1 MMRTAAGTT
10 AALLLLLA
18 PALAGAQDGSTL
30 QRIRDSRTVT
40 IGYRTDALPF
50 SYADAAK
57 QPAGYSVE
65 LCKRV
70 AASIG
75 RQIKVQPLAIEW
87 VATTTQNRLDLVRE
101 RRIDME
107 CGSTTATLSRM
118 EQVDFSSPIFVDTT
132 GLLVRRAAGAASFAE
147 LGGKKIAVIG
157 GTTNE
162 KALQSAL
169 KREGVNATAVRMK
182 NREDAVAALE
192 AGSVD
197 AFAGDKILLHGLARK
212 VKDPSQYGV
221 LEEDL
226 GFEPYAIA
234 LPYGDARMRLAV
246 NRALAEIYTSGAIA
260 EIFRSAFGPD
270 TRPTQALLVMYG
282 IASYPE

>member
-1 MMRTAAGTT
+1 MRRFVVLLSILVLPGLACAQTLDGT
-10 AALLLLLA
+10 LKK
-18 PALAGAQDGSTL
+18 
-30 QRIRDSRTVT
+30 IRDSRTVT

-50 SYADAAK
+50 SHVGPDK

-75 RQIKVQPLAIEW
+75 RQIKVQPLAIQW
-87 VATTTQNRLDLVRE
+87 VATTSQNRLELVRT
-101 RRIDME
+101 RKIDME

-132 GLLVRRAAGAASFAE
+132 GLLVRRASGASNFAGLA
-147 LGGKKIAVIG
+147 GKKIAVIK

-162 KALQSAL
+162 KALAAAM
-169 KREGVNATAVRMK
+169 KRQAANATVVTMK
-182 NREDAVAALE
+182 NREEAVAALE

-212 VKDPSQYGV
+212 VKDPGQYAV
-221 LEEDL
+221 LEDDL

-234 LPYGDARMRLAV
+234 LPHGDSGMRLAV
-246 NRALAEIYTSGAIA
+246 NRALSTIYDSEAIA
-260 EIFRSAFGPD
+260 EIFRNAFGPD
-270 TRPTQALLVMYG
+270 AKPTPVLMVMYG
-282 IASYPE
+282 IAAYPE